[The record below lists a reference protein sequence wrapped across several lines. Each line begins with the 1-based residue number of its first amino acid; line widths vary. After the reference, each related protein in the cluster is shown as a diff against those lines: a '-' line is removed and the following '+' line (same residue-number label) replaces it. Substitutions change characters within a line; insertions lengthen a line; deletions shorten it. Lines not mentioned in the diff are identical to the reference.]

1 MECSSGLLAGK
12 NATSDKGI
20 EQRSNGVSAGNGHSG
35 GICPDID
42 GLHDFLLL
50 DDEYVQSYII
60 AFAPTPAAVGFEAS
74 RLDDRRRREIR
85 LSRAKHRTACL
96 EAVPPIRE
104 NAMSRNLFASALAAL
119 VLLWNAGL
127 ANAQQSGTAAEARA
141 MLDRAAAALKTQF
154 KSTALSEFNDKNN
167 KQYHDRDLYVF
178 CLNMSDGKIT
188 ATANQT
194 LIGTDVR
201 TLKFKDDPFGQRIYD
216 ATKGTPE
223 ESVATVDYNFPKPGT
238 TEYVSKQSFVT
249 RVGDQGCGV
258 GYYK

>member
-1 MECSSGLLAGK
+1 MNRTL
-12 NATSDKGI
+12 
-20 EQRSNGVSAGNGHSG
+20 
-35 GICPDID
+35 
-42 GLHDFLLL
+42 F
-50 DDEYVQSYII
+50 I
-60 AFAPTPAAVGFEAS
+60 A
-74 RLDDRRRREIR
+74 
-85 LSRAKHRTACL
+85 
-96 EAVPPIRE
+96 
-104 NAMSRNLFASALAAL
+104 ALAAL
-119 VLLWNAGL
+119 ALLSGAGFSS
-127 ANAQQSGTAAEARA
+127 AQQSGTAAEAKA

-188 ATANQT
+188 ATANQA

-216 ATKGTPE
+216 ATKKTPE

-238 TEYVSKQSFVT
+238 TEYVPKQSFVT